1 MQGARRLAEPHCLG
15 EGSGL
20 GSQPGGR
27 RWIDHQGWES
37 DRTILFIKLGPCSRE
52 TMASKDVHI
61 LVPEPVTVSL
71 RGQGGTEVA
80 GGIAVA
86 NQLT

>member
-1 MQGARRLAEPHCLG
+1 MLSEALSRPLVALL
-15 EGSGL
+15 SGIKL
-20 GSQPGGR
+20 R
-27 RWIDHQGWES
+27 DHQGWES
-37 DRTILFIKLGPCSRE
+37 DRTTLFIKLGPCSRE

-71 RGQGGTEVA
+71 RGKGGTEVA

-86 NQLT
+86 NQ

>member
-1 MQGARRLAEPHCLG
+1 
-15 EGSGL
+15 
-20 GSQPGGR
+20 
-27 RWIDHQGWES
+27 
-37 DRTILFIKLGPCSRE
+37 
-52 TMASKDVHI
+52 MASKDVHI